1 MDPDPRGPDLRVLE
15 RAYDR
20 LQARAEEAA
29 AGYARA
35 RERLSGVRDFLELA
49 PRAASTLEELSQ
61 ALFGEA
67 LDEIETNLT
76 HAIREILGQDREVR
90 SVREVKNNRLHVQFQ
105 IMNQGQAEDVLV
117 GQGGS
122 VCNILSVS
130 LRLIALS
137 RLDEARHRPFL
148 VLDEQD
154 CWLRPDLVPKF
165 MKIIAQIAKRLSI
178 QALVISHHPLDLF
191 QGHAGTIYRLRPSR
205 ESGVAL
211 ERIQASE
218 KEASS
223 LRDFPPA
230 G

>member
-1 MDPDPRGPDLRVLE
+1 MNGLEPQADQAPGAGRLEPSSLRDLE

-20 LQARAEEAA
+20 LQARAEEAVREHGMSRTRLA
-29 AGYARA
+29 SVRA
-35 RERLSGVRDFLELA
+35 FLDLA
-49 PRAASTLEELSQ
+49 PGAASTLEELSQ

-90 SVREVKNNRLHVQFQ
+90 SLREVKNNRLHVQFQ

-137 RLDEARHRPFL
+137 RLDQARHRPFL
-148 VLDEQD
+148 VLHEQD
-154 CWLRPDLVPKF
+154 CWLKPALVPKF
-165 MKIIAQIAKRLSI
+165 MKIIAEIASRLSI

-191 QGHAGTIYRLRPSR
+191 QGQATTIYRLRPSK
-205 ESGVAL
+205 ETGVVL
-211 ERIQASE
+211 ERAS
-218 KEASS
+218 
-223 LRDFPPA
+223 
-230 G
+230 GM